1 MNNESGR
8 LRSAKGVFLG
18 VAVGA
23 ALWVAAVVLVAA
35 LAGCAGGCVGG
46 GDGSFIDPGQFA
58 PPAWEQTAP

>member
-58 PPAWEQTAP
+58 PPAWEQVNP

>member
-1 MNNESGR
+1 MNNESER
-8 LRSAKGVFLG
+8 LRSARGVFLG

-58 PPAWEQTAP
+58 PPAWEQNQ